1 MVYLHPVDITTSA
14 NCFVL
19 VVVHFVPHGIE
30 NASPPTAV
38 TAVLDSVEKEVVHV
52 LGPGVP
58 IPDQGLKIPPI
69 LSPNESSMV
78 AGIIFVQ

>member
-58 IPDQGLKIPPI
+58 RGLKIAPI